1 MPVEIRIFEAPEAE
15 RPAFRTA
22 GRAMAATA
30 VTVVERL
37 YTLGYFSIEIP
48 REARHAMELKPGRLV
63 LVDGTFWGIVD
74 DLSLSAGTEGE
85 ALAVSGRQLKG
96 IMQDRIT
103 IPAGF
108 SGVAGTQGYDAVTG
122 PTETLM
128 QHFVRSNLGEAAQP
142 QRRLFGLEIAPD
154 RGRGILEDRYMSRH
168 QVLSEVLA
176 ALGEAAG
183 LGWDLT
189 PDLERHKF
197 VFDVVQGAD
206 HTALQS
212 ARKRVIFEIPRKTV
226 LAQQYQ
232 KNASDSRNLFY
243 ATMAG
248 AEFADE
254 ALTVSYTREGE
265 AEPAG
270 IRRREQHLEVSADT
284 PAAGTEY
291 QELKRLVLLQAEA
304 FRSAEAFSC
313 ALAPGPY
320 RYGADFALGD
330 RVTIRN
336 RAWGVS
342 MDAPLTEMQTTWSSS
357 GLTRTATFGRA
368 PINVFGRLRRMIG
381 RG

>member
-176 ALGEAAG
+176 ALGE
-183 LGWDLT
+183 
-189 PDLERHKF
+189 
-197 VFDVVQGAD
+197 
-206 HTALQS
+206 
-212 ARKRVIFEIPRKTV
+212 I
-226 LAQQYQ
+226 
-232 KNASDSRNLFY
+232 
-243 ATMAG
+243 
-248 AEFADE
+248 
-254 ALTVSYTREGE
+254 
-265 AEPAG
+265 
-270 IRRREQHLEVSADT
+270 
-284 PAAGTEY
+284 
-291 QELKRLVLLQAEA
+291 
-304 FRSAEAFSC
+304 
-313 ALAPGPY
+313 
-320 RYGADFALGD
+320 
-330 RVTIRN
+330 
-336 RAWGVS
+336 
-342 MDAPLTEMQTTWSSS
+342 
-357 GLTRTATFGRA
+357 GRA
-368 PINVFGRLRRMIG
+368 HV
-381 RG
+381 